1 MEVNKYNLDF
11 TTDMIQSSEKRLIAQ
26 IWKLI
31 PMRENEENWEQQ
43 LQTVITEIVGLS
55 KIFMSN
61 PKFLILLAKLE
72 GIFTVDFMIYRKEVF
87 ESINLIHEAFQE
99 VENTDG

>member
-1 MEVNKYNLDF
+1 MEVNKYNLEF

-72 GIFTVDFMIYRKEVF
+72 GISTVDFMIYRKEVF

>member
-43 LQTVITEIVGLS
+43 L
-55 KIFMSN
+55 
-61 PKFLILLAKLE
+61 
-72 GIFTVDFMIYRKEVF
+72 
-87 ESINLIHEAFQE
+87 
-99 VENTDG
+99 

>member
-43 LQTVITEIVGLS
+43 LQTVITEIIGLS
-55 KIFMSN
+55 KIFMNN

-72 GIFTVDFMIYRKEVF
+72 GISAVDFMIYRKEVF

>member
-72 GIFTVDFMIYRKEVF
+72 GISTVDFMIYRKEVF

-99 VENTDG
+99 VVNTDG

>member
-31 PMRENEENWEQQ
+31 PMRENGENWEQQ

-72 GIFTVDFMIYRKEVF
+72 GISAVDFMIYRKEVF

>member
-43 LQTVITEIVGLS
+43 LQAVITEIIGLS
-55 KIFMSN
+55 KIFMNN

-72 GIFTVDFMIYRKEVF
+72 GISAVDFMIYRKEVF

-99 VENTDG
+99 VDNTDG